1 MSLEKMVR
9 EGLAE
14 QMDKKKP
21 PGCKTKAWSPG
32 PRGGLKRQEW
42 GEGEVGRKML
52 I

>member
-14 QMDKKKP
+14 QMDKKP
-21 PGCKTKAWSPG
+21 PGHKTKAWSPG

-42 GEGEVGRKML
+42 GEEELAGRC
-52 I
+52 